1 MFLSIIIPV
10 YNEENTI
17 IQILKKVNEQKKNLN
32 IEIIISDDGSTDQT
46 SFLIKENNH
55 LYDKLIINEKNMGK
69 GHAIKKALNLIDGDV
84 ILIQDADLEY
94 DPKDYEELLKPI
106 KNNKTN
112 VVYGSRVLN
121 YANRYSATKSFTS
134 IIRIFGNHIL
144 TVVSNILNKQNLT
157 DAHTCY
163 KVFTRNVIKKI
174 DLEHNDFSFCP
185 EITTKISINKEA
197 IVEVPISYRGRSFSE
212 GKKISFKDAFI
223 ALYTIIKF
231 RFLK

>member
-17 IQILKKVNEQKKNLN
+17 IQILKKVNDQKKNLN

-46 SFLIKENNH
+46 KNLIKENNY

-69 GHAIKKALNLIDGDV
+69 GHAIKKALKLIEGDV

-94 DPKDYEELLKPI
+94 DPEDYEKLLSPI
-106 KNNKTN
+106 RQGISN

-121 YANRYSATKSFTS
+121 YKNRYYATNSFTS
-134 IIRIFGNHIL
+134 IIRILGNHVL
-144 TVVSNILNKQNLT
+144 TIFSNVINKQNLT

-163 KVFTRNVIKKI
+163 KVFKTSTINKI
-174 DLEHNDFSFCP
+174 NLQHNDFSFCA
-185 EITTKISINKEA
+185 EITTKISNIGEK
-197 IVEVPISYRGRSFSE
+197 IIEVPINYKGRSFAE
-212 GKKISFKDAFI
+212 GKKISITDAFV
-223 ALYTIIKF
+223 AFFTILKF
-231 RFLK
+231 KILK